1 LQIFVI
7 ELKLSGKGGIMTI
20 QQKDCLIHWNYFLAL
35 EHDLVECSSYVEFSK
50 ENSNA
55 YSIKF
60 AQLLFASSSEVDVIA
75 KEICK
80 IIRPNEEI
88 EGINNYRPVI
98 LGRYGLDFKPWSSW
112 QPDKSPFWWQ
122 SYNKVKH
129 ERNEYFIR
137 SNLINALRSMGVL
150 LITTVYYYVLK
161 FSKEQEVE
169 KNARCNL
176 TINT

>member
-1 LQIFVI
+1 
-7 ELKLSGKGGIMTI
+7 MTI

-98 LGRYGLDFKPWSSW
+98 LGRYGLDFKPWS
-112 QPDKSPFWWQ
+112 
-122 SYNKVKH
+122 VG
-129 ERNEYFIR
+129 
-137 SNLINALRSMGVL
+137 NLIKVL
-150 LITTVYYYVLK
+150 SGGKVIIK
-161 FSKEQEVE
+161 SNMKEMNISYGQ
-169 KNARCNL
+169 
-176 TINT
+176 T